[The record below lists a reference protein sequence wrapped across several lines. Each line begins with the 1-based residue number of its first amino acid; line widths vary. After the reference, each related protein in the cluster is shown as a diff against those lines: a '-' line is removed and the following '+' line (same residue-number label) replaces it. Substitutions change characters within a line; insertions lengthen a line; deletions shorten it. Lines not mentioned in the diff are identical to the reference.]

1 MTLKIK
7 EMKYLPDEIPIFPLS
22 GVVMF
27 PNTFLPLNIFE
38 TRYVEMFKK
47 ALSSEQRLI
56 GVIQPAQKI
65 INKKKNDF
73 YSVGCAGKII
83 KFEET
88 EDGRFLITLKGLRR
102 FNLISE
108 KTNENNFKIAKV
120 DWNKFESDSKEVHHN
135 LSHTS
140 LKKVLKKYFH
150 LKNIKV
156 NIDNIDTIKDYNLS
170 DQLTMLCPFS
180 FEEKQLLL
188 ETHSL
193 GKRNALLLSIIEMS
207 IKELDNSYV
216 SKH

>member
-1 MTLKIK
+1 
-7 EMKYLPDEIPIFPLS
+7 
-22 GVVMF
+22 MF
-27 PNTFLPLNIFE
+27 PNTLLPLNIFE
-38 TRYVEMFKK
+38 TRYVNMLEK

-56 GVIQPAQKI
+56 GMIQPVQKI
-65 INKKKNDF
+65 INNKKNDF
-73 YSVGCAGKII
+73 CSVGCAGKII

-88 EDGRFLITLKGLRR
+88 EDGRFLVTLKGLSR

-108 KTNENNFKIAKV
+108 KTNENNFKMAKV
-120 DWNKFESDSKEVHHN
+120 DWNRFENDHEEVQQK

-140 LKKVLKKYFH
+140 LKKVLKKYFY
-150 LKNIKV
+150 LKNIKA
-156 NIDNIDTIKDYNLS
+156 NIEFINTCSDYNLS
-170 DQLTMLCPFS
+170 DQLTMVCPLS

-207 IKELDNSYV
+207 IKESDNSYV

>member
-7 EMKYLPDEIPIFPLS
+7 EMKYLPDHIPIFPLA

-27 PNTFLPLNIFE
+27 PNTLLPLNIFE
-38 TRYVEMFKK
+38 TRYVKMFKK
-47 ALSSEQRLI
+47 ALSFEQRLI
-56 GVIQPAQKI
+56 GIIQPAQNI
-65 INKKKNDF
+65 INNKNNF
-73 YSVGCAGKII
+73 CSVGCVGKII

-88 EDGRFLITLKGLRR
+88 EDGRFLVTLKGLRR

-108 KTNENNFKIAKV
+108 KTTENNFKIAKV
-120 DWNKFESDSKEVHHN
+120 DWNKFENDTNEAHNN

-140 LKKVLKKYFH
+140 LKKVLKRYFH

-156 NIDNIDTIKDYNLS
+156 NIDIINTSSDYNLS
-170 DQLTMLCPFS
+170 DQLTMVCPLS
-180 FEEKQLLL
+180 VEEKQLLL
-188 ETHSL
+188 ETDSL
-193 GKRNALLLSIIEMS
+193 VKRNALLLSIIEMS